1 MLVCASYTHC
11 LNLLCPLC
19 SQQKRDMG
27 WPAFVTKITR
37 DSKIPWMNDSSQDF
51 EYTMEGLDKQF
62 NKETWLS
69 GKVPKISVIPR
80 FRDDLTGANLKRFM
94 HEKIVMQEG
103 EGSDRIIGVTSP
115 QLVQYLRL
123 QEEREREEKK
133 ARERARDQ
141 EALL

>member
-1 MLVCASYTHC
+1 M
-11 LNLLCPLC
+11 
-19 SQQKRDMG
+19 
-27 WPAFVTKITR
+27 
-37 DSKIPWMNDSSQDF
+37 
-51 EYTMEGLDKQF
+51 
-62 NKETWLS
+62 
-69 GKVPKISVIPR
+69 
-80 FRDDLTGANLKRFM
+80 TGANLKRFM

-133 ARERARDQ
+133 ARERARAQ